1 MPKTAIITGA
11 SSGIGAATAIQLNK
25 AGYNVVLAARRIDK
39 LKDVSKQLNE
49 NHLLLEVDVT
59 NSKDVKLMV
68 DTTIKKFVSIDVLVN
83 NAGVGHL
90 GPFDEGKLDEWHNMF
105 DVNVKGLL
113 SCIHSSL
120 PHLLQSGGHIFNIA
134 SVAAHEVFPGS
145 VVYCASKHA
154 VNAITVGMR
163 KEFREKIKV
172 TNVSPGA
179 VSTEFF
185 HHTSHEKT
193 KENFK
198 NYFENNET
206 LVSEDIADVI
216 LETLNKPSRVAINEI
231 IIRPNI

>member
-1 MPKTAIITGA
+1 M
-11 SSGIGAATAIQLNK
+11 
-25 AGYNVVLAARRIDK
+25 
-39 LKDVSKQLNE
+39 
-49 NHLLLEVDVT
+49 LLEVDVT
-59 NSKDVKLMV
+59 NIDDVKRMV
-68 DTTIKKFVSIDVLVN
+68 DSTIKKFGSIDVLVN

-90 GPFDEGKLDEWHNMF
+90 GPFEEGKLEEWHNMF
-105 DVNVKGLL
+105 DINVKGLL

-120 PHLLQSGGHIFNIA
+120 PYLLKSKGHVFNIA

-154 VNAITVGMR
+154 VNAITVGIR

-172 TNVSPGA
+172 TNISPGA

-198 NYFENNET
+198 SYFENNEA
-206 LVSEDIADVI
+206 LVADDIAEVI
-216 LETLNKPSRVAINEI
+216 LETLKKPARVAINEI